1 MIDTKEKNFV
11 SAVVYVR
18 NDEKYVQH
26 YLLALNQT
34 LANNFEKY
42 EIVCVNDDSDD
53 RSALLIKEFA
63 KSVKNAA
70 VSLVNMSFYQGVELS
85 MNAGI
90 DLTIGDFVFE
100 FDHAYMDYEA
110 NTIMKVYKRSLEG
123 YDIVSAAPTKVEQYT
138 SRIFYF
144 LFNRFSGN
152 HYPLRTENFRVL
164 SRRVINRVHSMSKTI
179 PYRKAIYAN
188 CGLKMDVI
196 FYRNDR
202 GTKMAM
208 DDSLAS
214 KRRDVAI
221 DSLVLFTDVAYKFA
235 FGMTVLMML
244 VSAFTAGYTVFVF
257 VRDQPVAGWT
267 TTMLVLSICFLG
279 VFAALAV
286 IIKYLAILVDLVF
299 KKKSYITESIEKLT
313 K

>member
-1 MIDTKEKNFV
+1 
-11 SAVVYVR
+11 
-18 NDEKYVQH
+18 
-26 YLLALNQT
+26 
-34 LANNFEKY
+34 
-42 EIVCVNDDSDD
+42 
-53 RSALLIKEFA
+53 
-63 KSVKNAA
+63 
-70 VSLVNMSFYQGVELS
+70 
-85 MNAGI
+85 
-90 DLTIGDFVFE
+90 
-100 FDHAYMDYEA
+100 
-110 NTIMKVYKRSLEG
+110 
-123 YDIVSAAPTKVEQYT
+123 
-138 SRIFYF
+138 
-144 LFNRFSGN
+144 
-152 HYPLRTENFRVL
+152 
-164 SRRVINRVHSMSKTI
+164 
-179 PYRKAIYAN
+179 
-188 CGLKMDVI
+188 MDVI